1 MQHIAQC
8 GLCAAWGTQSSF
20 MENMLIKTCNDRH
33 NSPIFRMVIKRLIIS
48 AFSIIK
54 NVAFF
59 MNGLGTSMKGA
70 GRGWARGCPLALLA
84 GVPGAF
90 PPRLCETAAQM
101 LWRGPWFSSGCEG
114 WSSLRLGTE
123 KMEEAREKSA
133 VRA

>member
-20 MENMLIKTCNDRH
+20 TENMLIKTCNDRH
-33 NSPIFRMVIKRLIIS
+33 NSPIFCVFIKRLIIS

-59 MNGLGTSMKGA
+59 MDVLGTSKKGA
-70 GRGWARGCPLALLA
+70 GRGWATGCPLALLA

-90 PPRLCETAAQM
+90 PPWLCVTAAQM
-101 LWRGPWFSSGCEG
+101 LWQGPCFSLGCEG
-114 WSSLRLGTE
+114 WSLLHVGTE
-123 KMEEAREKSA
+123 KKEEAREKSA
-133 VRA
+133 LRA